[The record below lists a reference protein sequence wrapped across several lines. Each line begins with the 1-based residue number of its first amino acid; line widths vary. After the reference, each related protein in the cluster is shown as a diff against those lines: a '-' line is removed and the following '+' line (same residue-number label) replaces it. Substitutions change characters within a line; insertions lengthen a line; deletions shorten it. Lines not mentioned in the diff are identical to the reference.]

1 MRKTLLFILSILFI
15 VTSCNQTSGN
25 PDPDWADDVGA
36 RYAPEETDVW
46 NVTDWGAIADG
57 KTLNTISIQKA
68 IDACFKAGG
77 GIVTFEP
84 GEYLTGSIYLKD
96 GVHLILPE
104 GVTILGSQHIEDYPD
119 IPTRVAGIE
128 MVWPSALINVI
139 GQKNVKISGKGA
151 VDGQGKPFWDNYWE
165 MRKRYEAEGLRWI
178 VDYDC
183 KRPRTLLVSES
194 EDVTVK
200 DITLKRAGFW
210 TIHLLYS
217 SYCTVDG
224 VIIRNNIGG
233 HGPSTDGIDIDSSS
247 HILVENCDIDCNDD
261 NFCLKAGRDADG
273 LRVNRPTEYIVI
285 RNCISRAG
293 GGLFTIG
300 SETSGG
306 IRYVLA
312 HDLKAEG
319 TTVGLRFKSAMNRG
333 GTTSH
338 IYLRD
343 IEMKNVGTVIEAT
356 MNWNP
361 AYSYSELPEK
371 YAGTELP
378 DHWKKML
385 EKIEP
390 AEKGI
395 PYFNDIHF
403 SGITA
408 TNAKRAFNVSGS
420 ERSSMENFYLKD
432 INIDAEK
439 GGSIKLAKNWEV
451 ENATIK
457 TSDNNPV
464 DITESENVSIPF
476 SKDVFIFSYFTG
488 NGADGL
494 HLAYSKDGLKWETL
508 HNGQSFLKPRVGKD
522 SLMRDP
528 SIVQDDRGTFH
539 MVWTTGWW
547 DQHIGYASSNDLINW
562 SKQRSI
568 PVMVHEPGTK
578 NSWAPEL
585 YYDKESGL
593 FYIIWASTVPG
604 KFPETPTSE
613 SEKGLNHRQY
623 YVTTKDFESFSET
636 KLFFDPGFS
645 VIDAAII
652 KKNDRYWMIV
662 KNENSAPPEKNLRI
676 VFTNDLKKGF
686 PTEVSGNISGEQWA
700 EGPSP
705 IQIGEYV
712 YVYFDKYRD
721 KRYGAIRSKDGKM
734 WEDVSDQ
741 IEFPSGTRHGTAF
754 RITSEEFESIKRV
767 EI

>member
-1 MRKTLLFILSILFI
+1 
-15 VTSCNQTSGN
+15 
-25 PDPDWADDVGA
+25 
-36 RYAPEETDVW
+36 
-46 NVTDWGAIADG
+46 
-57 KTLNTISIQKA
+57 
-68 IDACFKAGG
+68 
-77 GIVTFEP
+77 
-84 GEYLTGSIYLKD
+84 
-96 GVHLILPE
+96 
-104 GVTILGSQHIEDYPD
+104 
-119 IPTRVAGIE
+119 
-128 MVWPSALINVI
+128 
-139 GQKNVKISGKGA
+139 
-151 VDGQGKPFWDNYWE
+151 
-165 MRKRYEAEGLRWI
+165 
-178 VDYDC
+178 
-183 KRPRTLLVSES
+183 
-194 EDVTVK
+194 
-200 DITLKRAGFW
+200 
-210 TIHLLYS
+210 
-217 SYCTVDG
+217 
-224 VIIRNNIGG
+224 
-233 HGPSTDGIDIDSSS
+233 
-247 HILVENCDIDCNDD
+247 
-261 NFCLKAGRDADG
+261 
-273 LRVNRPTEYIVI
+273 
-285 RNCISRAG
+285 
-293 GGLFTIG
+293 
-300 SETSGG
+300 
-306 IRYVLA
+306 VLA

>member
-1 MRKTLLFILSILFI
+1 MRKTVLFFLSILFI
-15 VTSCNQTSGN
+15 VTSCNQTSGS
-25 PDPDWADDVGA
+25 PDLAWVDDVGA
-36 RYAPEETDVW
+36 HNTPGGTNVW
-46 NVTDWGAIADG
+46 NVTDWGAVADG
-57 KTLNTISIQKA
+57 VTLNTISIQKT
-68 IDACFKAGG
+68 IDACFETGG

-96 GVHLILPE
+96 GVHLIIPE

-151 VDGQGKPFWDNYWE
+151 IDGQGKPFWDNYWE
-165 MRKRYEAEGLRWI
+165 MRKRYETEGLRWI

-273 LRVNRPTEYIVI
+273 LRVNRQTEYIVI

-371 YAGTELP
+371 YEGTELP

-385 EKIEP
+385 EKVEP

-403 SGITA
+403 TGITA

-439 GGSIKLAKNWEV
+439 GGSIKLAYNWEV

-464 DITESENVSIPF
+464 DISESENVGGC
-476 SKDVFIFSYFTG
+476 V
-488 NGADGL
+488 
-494 HLAYSKDGLKWETL
+494 
-508 HNGQSFLKPRVGKD
+508 
-522 SLMRDP
+522 
-528 SIVQDDRGTFH
+528 
-539 MVWTTGWW
+539 
-547 DQHIGYASSNDLINW
+547 
-562 SKQRSI
+562 RS
-568 PVMVHEPGTK
+568 
-578 NSWAPEL
+578 
-585 YYDKESGL
+585 D
-593 FYIIWASTVPG
+593 
-604 KFPETPTSE
+604 
-613 SEKGLNHRQY
+613 
-623 YVTTKDFESFSET
+623 
-636 KLFFDPGFS
+636 
-645 VIDAAII
+645 
-652 KKNDRYWMIV
+652 
-662 KNENSAPPEKNLRI
+662 
-676 VFTNDLKKGF
+676 
-686 PTEVSGNISGEQWA
+686 
-700 EGPSP
+700 
-705 IQIGEYV
+705 
-712 YVYFDKYRD
+712 
-721 KRYGAIRSKDGKM
+721 
-734 WEDVSDQ
+734 
-741 IEFPSGTRHGTAF
+741 
-754 RITSEEFESIKRV
+754 
-767 EI
+767 